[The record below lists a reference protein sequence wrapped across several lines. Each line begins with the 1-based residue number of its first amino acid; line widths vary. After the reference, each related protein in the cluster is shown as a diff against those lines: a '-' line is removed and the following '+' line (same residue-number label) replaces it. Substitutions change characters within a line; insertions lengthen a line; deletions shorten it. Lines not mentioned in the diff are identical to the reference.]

1 MASSPVPAAA
11 KQKIGWWRWPVA
23 AVTDD
28 HTPEGLDRALATTR
42 WGEVRLQGSRQRPA
56 IGTDRV
62 GQLRQRR
69 PRQLQVAVHFASN
82 DATPS
87 RRSDRRAHIKPS
99 SYEAVIASSGAWRAG
114 RRARRCKARTKIDI
128 DEQRHGDLAE
138 RTLRVAEVVAERR
151 ERGPTVQRRGVLSRG
166 TCSPGKGK
174 PGGVPSPKGRPPS
187 ASRPWGS
194 SQLAKSGPAGTIWV
208 GFTEVWTT

>member
-1 MASSPVPAAA
+1 MTTPRRASTV
-11 KQKIGWWRWPVA
+11 RWP
-23 AVTDD
+23 
-28 HTPEGLDRALATTR
+28 RLAGGKCVYKVPDNDQPSAQTV
-42 WGEVRLQGSRQRPA
+42 WVSFANGDLA
-56 IGTDRV
+56 K
-62 GQLRQRR
+62 
-69 PRQLQVAVHFASN
+69 LQVAVHFASN